1 MFKPYGIIPPII
13 TPFTEDGKFNEPVFR
28 KMVNHLIEE
37 GVHGVFPLGTTGEFY
52 AFSEEEVRHILEVCK
67 DEVAG
72 RVPVYA
78 LSLIHISSS
87 CRIIRQSCPKLSY
100 T

>member
-37 GVHGVFPLGTTGEFY
+37 GVHGVFRNYRGVLRFFRGRGSLYLRGLQRRSGGTCSG
-52 AFSEEEVRHILEVCK
+52 L
-67 DEVAG
+67 
-72 RVPVYA
+72 
-78 LSLIHISSS
+78 
-87 CRIIRQSCPKLSY
+87 CRR
-100 T
+100 

>member
-52 AFSEEEVRHILEVCK
+52 AFSEEEVRYILEVCK
-67 DEVAG
+67 DEVFRSMPALTTSPHA
-72 RVPVYA
+72 VPFVW
-78 LSLIHISSS
+78 
-87 CRIIRQSCPKLSY
+87 Y
-100 T
+100 TSPRK

>member
-52 AFSEEEVRHILEVCK
+52 AFSEEEVRYI
-67 DEVAG
+67 
-72 RVPVYA
+72 
-78 LSLIHISSS
+78 
-87 CRIIRQSCPKLSY
+87 CRGLQRRSGGTCSGLCRC
-100 T
+100 

>member
-52 AFSEEEVRHILEVCK
+52 AFSEEEVRYILEVCK
-67 DEVAG
+67 DEFRSMPAPTTSP
-72 RVPVYA
+72 RAVPFA
-78 LSLIHISSS
+78 W
-87 CRIIRQSCPKLSY
+87 Y
-100 T
+100 TSPRR